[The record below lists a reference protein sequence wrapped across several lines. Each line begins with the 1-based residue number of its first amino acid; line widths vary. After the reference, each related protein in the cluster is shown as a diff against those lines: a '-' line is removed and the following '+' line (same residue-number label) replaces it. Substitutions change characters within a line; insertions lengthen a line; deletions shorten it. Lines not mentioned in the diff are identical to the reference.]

1 MPQHGDTLSNISREV
16 TRELL
21 ERDASSHPRSSVNYH
36 LPHKEMS
43 DRSQYTDE
51 HLQLAERRQRH
62 RSVQSSGT
70 YTTLSKEACSEQDE
84 IDDREIFVI
93 EYNRLAKKVSD
104 RLNQRQQSL
113 TSKQYGVR
121 LLNPND
127 NDVRTSIPGVWNF

>member
-1 MPQHGDTLSNISREV
+1 MISREV

-21 ERDASSHPRSSVNYH
+21 ERDASSHPRSSVNY
-36 LPHKEMS
+36 LPPHNKIS
-43 DRSQYTDE
+43 DRSQHTDE
-51 HLQLAERRQRH
+51 HLQLAERRQQH

-104 RLNQRQQSL
+104 RFSQR
-113 TSKQYGVR
+113 
-121 LLNPND
+121 
-127 NDVRTSIPGVWNF
+127 